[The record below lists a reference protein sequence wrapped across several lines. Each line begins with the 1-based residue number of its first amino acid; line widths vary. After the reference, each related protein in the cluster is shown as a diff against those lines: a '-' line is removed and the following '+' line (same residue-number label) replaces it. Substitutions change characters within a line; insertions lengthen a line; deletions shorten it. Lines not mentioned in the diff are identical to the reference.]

1 MEMPTS
7 VFQKRK
13 ARGRRKRTN
22 IVSVKGQKFICPV
35 HKRTSFSLPF
45 SLLVEREILAIL
57 ILKIVAL
64 KTFVI
69 ST

>member
-1 MEMPTS
+1 MELPTL

-13 ARGRRKRTN
+13 ARGRRERTN

-35 HKRTSFSLPF
+35 HKCTSFSLPF